1 MIYSMLKFEKH
12 HSKAQLFLER
22 NFSRKK
28 CMPETEKESQPAAA
42 YTSSHLIVLKK
53 IVNKNVYILIRIKYS
68 EMNVLK
74 L

>member
-28 CMPETEKESQPAAA
+28 YMPETEKKESNCCSLHEQ
-42 YTSSHLIVLKK
+42 SSHNLKK
-53 IVNKNVYILIRIKYS
+53 NSNIYILIRIKYS
-68 EMNVLK
+68 EMHVLK